1 MKLNEKIDLI
11 FKLLNFASLNNLHA
25 DEEDIRSITM
35 HSISQSIQNYYISL
49 ILSEKLEDIKFVNAN
64 ISEEFAVEELE
75 VVNYNYQGFIK
86 DALFNALFIS
96 IESNIRAIARH
107 YEAKVND
114 INNTSI
120 KITFENLLKTISLFN
135 GISADEKKV
144 ILYFFYLRN
153 TMHNFGINTK
163 PKQAIDIEDKTSIVD
178 TSKVKLELIQNQTNN
193 ISSKNLFLLFEQV
206 LKVIIRLNSMIP
218 SNEKIKH
225 PLADFDYN
233 D

>member
-35 HSISQSIQNYYISL
+35 HSISRSIQNYYISL

-135 GISADEKKV
+135 GISADQKKV

-233 D
+233 G

>member
-135 GISADEKKV
+135 GISADQKKV

-233 D
+233 G